1 MSRIEKIAFI
11 ASFWSLFQVTG
22 RLERSTDNQL
32 DKIIQGILDN
42 IDKNKAISAILHVR
56 SMPVFLN

>member
-22 RLERSTDNQL
+22 NLEFSTDNQL
-32 DKIIQGILDN
+32 DKIIQGILNNVKD
-42 IDKNKAISAILHVR
+42 NKAINAILHVR